1 MLGTPCQE
9 DHLQICGTSFDP
21 CGTPDNTG
29 RDLELTPRMVA
40 PLDADSE
47 IVFEPRQQVTADAES
62 VDLLEQ

>member
-1 MLGTPCQE
+1 MLRKPCQE
-9 DHLQICGTSFDP
+9 DHLQICGPSIDP

-29 RDLELTPRMVA
+29 RDDG